1 VQLRQ
6 RRDYT
11 SNPETQEEIAAR
23 RVKADAAV
31 SKLYANTPELAGAF
45 ADLGGPKLR
54 PAQINS
60 SAPVPPPITLDNSP
74 VGPVP
79 DDLLALRPEPDPE
92 PEVDRLEIAKVAVTR
107 LTDEEFEEFKK
118 FFAEER
124 AERALRG
131 GSVRSQVVQQRTDSG
146 EVFNLETRTKTI
158 VFKTPVNLETRT
170 KTIVF
175 KTPEYLRGIRTA
187 PQPEEPAP
195 RTDRPAA
202 ERMEPPSVA
211 HETSAGLNGGTAT
224 GEKEPG

>member
-1 VQLRQ
+1 MQLRQ

-158 VFKTPVNLETRT
+158 VFKTP
-170 KTIVF
+170 
-175 KTPEYLRGIRTA
+175 EYLRGIRTA